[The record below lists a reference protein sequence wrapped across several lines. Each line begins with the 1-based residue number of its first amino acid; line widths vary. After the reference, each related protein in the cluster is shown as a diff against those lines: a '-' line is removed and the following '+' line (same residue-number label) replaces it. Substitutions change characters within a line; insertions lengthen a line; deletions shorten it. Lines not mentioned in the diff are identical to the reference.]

1 MRVIG
6 RVTLRDVHEALWRG
20 RSPTEGSGP
29 WTGRLLDLADA
40 SPGPDWWDV
49 ELDAADA
56 LAIVL
61 PFHAGEPCH
70 GDRLTLV
77 GPEGLSVAAAA
88 RRFADIE
95 TEYARANRSCWGRID
110 AARRAPL
117 SRVVVATAPI
127 DHEEYRGLA
136 DASALADATTDTPRL
151 YCLDGRHRLIG
162 WALAGTLAPGAIVA
176 AHVAGTVET
185 PSASGSGLRAPG

>member
-1 MRVIG
+1 MRVVG
-6 RVTLRDVHEALWRG
+6 RVTLRDVNEALWRS
-20 RSPTEGSGP
+20 RSQTEGSGP

-49 ELDAADA
+49 ELDGAEA
-56 LAIVL
+56 LAVVL

-77 GPEGLSVAAAA
+77 GPEGLTVAAAA
-88 RRFADIE
+88 ARFADIE
-95 TEYARANRSCWGRID
+95 ADYARENQSCWGRITD
-110 AARRAPL
+110 ARSAPL
-117 SRVVVATAPI
+117 SRVILATAPI

-136 DASALADATTDTPRL
+136 HGAAGAGTTADAPRL

-162 WALAGTLAPGAIVA
+162 WALAGALTRGAVVP
-176 AHVAGTVET
+176 AHVAG
-185 PSASGSGLRAPG
+185 ALAPG

>member
-6 RVTLRDVHEALWRG
+6 RVTLRDVHDALWRSRG
-20 RSPTEGSGP
+20 RTEGSGP

-40 SPGPDWWDV
+40 ELGPEWRDA
-49 ELDAADA
+49 ELTGDEA
-56 LAIVL
+56 LAVVL

-88 RRFADIE
+88 ARFAGIE
-95 TEYARANRSCWGRID
+95 AEYARESRSCWRRID
-110 AARRAPL
+110 GARRAPL
-117 SRVVVATAPI
+117 SRVVLATAPI

-136 DASALADATTDTPRL
+136 RGSAAAATGVPTL

-162 WALAGTLAPGAIVA
+162 WALSGALTRGTIVP
-176 AHVAGTVET
+176 AHVVGWPTSAGAV
-185 PSASGSGLRAPG
+185 S

>member
-6 RVTLRDVHEALWRG
+6 RVTLQEVHETLWRSRG
-20 RSPTEGSGP
+20 RTEGSGP

-40 SPGPDWWDV
+40 GPGPDWWDV
-49 ELDAADA
+49 ELSGADA
-56 LAIVL
+56 LAVVL
-61 PFHAGEPCH
+61 PYHAGEPCH

-77 GPEGLSVAAAA
+77 GPEGLSVAGAAA
-88 RRFADIE
+88 RFADIE
-95 TEYARANRSCWGRID
+95 ADYARENRSCWSRID

-117 SRVVVATAPI
+117 SRVVLATAPI

-136 DASALADATTDTPRL
+136 RGPASAGSDEPRL

-162 WALAGTLAPGAIVA
+162 WALAGALGTGAVVPAHIAGAIAPADGLRPGA
-176 AHVAGTVET
+176 
-185 PSASGSGLRAPG
+185 

>member
-6 RVTLRDVHEALWRG
+6 RVTLRDVHEALWQSRG
-20 RSPTEGSGP
+20 RTEGSGP

-40 SPGPDWWDV
+40 ELGPVWRDV
-49 ELDAADA
+49 ELTGDEA
-56 LAIVL
+56 LAVVL

-77 GPEGLSVAAAA
+77 GPEGLAVAAAA
-88 RRFADIE
+88 TRYAEIE
-95 TEYARANRSCWGRID
+95 AAYARENRSCWGRID

-117 SRVVVATAPI
+117 SRVVLATAPI
-127 DHEEYRGLA
+127 DHEEYRGLSRTPA
-136 DASALADATTDTPRL
+136 DPATGRPRL

-162 WALAGTLAPGAIVA
+162 WALAGALGAVAIVP
-176 AHVAGTVET
+176 AHVAGR
-185 PSASGSGLRAPG
+185 LAPT